1 MDIDNSLWLETL
13 INKLEQKARY
23 RRACAEGDWVGYSDE
38 ISTMSGAEEAFRDS
52 LRRRERMAEACYDV

>member
-1 MDIDNSLWLETL
+1 MDTDYSLWMDTL
-13 INKLEQKARY
+13 INKLEREARY
-23 RRACAEGDWVGYSDE
+23 RREGSKGPWVGYSDE